1 MNELQIFKNEQF
13 GEVRTLLIEDKP
25 YFVGKDVASAL
36 GYKNTTVALQDNI
49 DTEDKGVTKVSTL
62 GGDQDTVVINES
74 GLYALVFGSRLE
86 TAKKFKHWVTS
97 EILPSIRK
105 HGAYMTPETL
115 EAAILNPDTMIK
127 ILTELKAERETTKF
141 LQAKAK
147 EDKPKVLFA
156 EALEVS
162 SSSIL
167 IGELAKLLKQNGVDI
182 GQNRLFSWMRDNGYL
197 MTRGESRNM
206 PTQYS
211 MDLELME
218 IRVRTI
224 NNPDGSLRE
233 TKTPK
238 ITGKGQVYFVNV
250 LLKQKDI
257 INGDV
262 PF

>member
-1 MNELQIFKNEQF
+1 MKELQIFKNADF
-13 GEVRTLLIEDKP
+13 GEVRTIEKDGQP
-25 YFVGKDVASAL
+25 WFVAKEVCEILELGNPSQALTRLDEDEKDTIILNEGIGNPTRA
-36 GYKNTTVALQDNI
+36 I
-49 DTEDKGVTKVSTL
+49 
-62 GGDQDTVVINES
+62 INEF
-74 GLYALVFGSRLE
+74 GLYSLVIGSRKPE
-86 TAKKFKHWVTS
+86 AKEFKRWITHDV
-97 EILPSIRK
+97 IPSIRK

-167 IGELAKLLKQNGVDI
+167 IGELAKLLKQNDVEI
-182 GQNRLFSWMRDNGYL
+182 GQNRLFGWMRDNGYL

-211 MDLELME
+211 MDLGLME

-238 ITGKGQVYFVNV
+238 VTGKGQVYFVNK
-250 LLKQKDI
+250 LLDEKEI
-257 INGDV
+257 INGDL